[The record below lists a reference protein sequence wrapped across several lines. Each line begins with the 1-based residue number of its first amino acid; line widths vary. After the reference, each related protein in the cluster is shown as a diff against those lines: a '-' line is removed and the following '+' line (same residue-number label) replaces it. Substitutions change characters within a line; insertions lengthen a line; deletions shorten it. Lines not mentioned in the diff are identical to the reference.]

1 MENENIDVIEQLK
14 TAIAD
19 IIEYQKHL
27 AEEIT
32 SIKTDLMDNLI
43 NPIKGEFE
51 KYQHDEAL
59 SDFRE
64 KYAEK
69 FEGLNTDVLKEL
81 EHNPDFDIVEKA
93 FDGYQERTDGMGEEE
108 YVEKFANH
116 IQEQLNKLGKAFGV
130 EPEKIE
136 EVKVETTDGEEVKAE
151 VEDGQVVEV
160 EKETEVEEKV
170 EDITTDE
177 TKEEESTADVEETS
191 ANAESSNAETEE
203 ELSEEEENARHMAE
217 LEEEKKREGIE

>member
-59 SDFRE
+59 SDFRC

-69 FEGLNTDVLKEL
+69 LDGFNDKLRIM

-93 FDGYQERTDGMGEEE
+93 FDGYQERTDGMGEDE
-108 YVEKFANH
+108 YVEKLAEH
-116 IQEQLNKLGKAFGV
+116 IQEQLDEIGRAYGV

-136 EVKVETTDGEEVKAE
+136 EVKVETTDGEEIKAE
-151 VEDGQVVEV
+151 VEEGQVVDV
-160 EKETEVEEKV
+160 EKESEEKV
-170 EDITTDE
+170 EETTTDEPTTDEPVTDEPKEEEITTD
-177 TKEEESTADVEETS
+177 VE
-191 ANAESSNAETEE
+191 APTEE

>member
-14 TAIAD
+14 TAIAE

-32 SIKTDLMDNLI
+32 SIKTDLMDNII

-64 KYAEK
+64 KYGEK
-69 FEGLNTDVLKEL
+69 LDSFNDKLKLL

-93 FDGYQERTDGMGEEE
+93 FDDYQTRTDGMGEDE
-108 YVEKFANH
+108 YVEKLASH
-116 IQEQLNKLGKAFGV
+116 IQEQLDEIGRAYGV

-136 EVKVETTDGEEVKAE
+136 EVKVETTDGDEIKAE
-151 VEDGQVVEV
+151 VEDGEVVEV
-160 EKETEVEEKV
+160 EKESEEKV
-170 EDITTDE
+170 EETATDE
-177 TKEEESTADVEETS
+177 TEKEVEEETTADVETE
-191 ANAESSNAETEE
+191 APAEE

>member
-14 TAIAD
+14 TAIAE

-32 SIKTDLMDNLI
+32 SIKTDLMDNII

-64 KYAEK
+64 KYGEK
-69 FEGLNTDVLKEL
+69 FEGFSDKLKLL
-81 EHNPDFDIVEKA
+81 EHNPDFDVVEKA
-93 FDGYQERTDGMGEEE
+93 FDDYQTRTDGMSEDE
-108 YVEKFANH
+108 YVEKLANH
-116 IQEQLNKLGKAFGV
+116 IQEQLDEIGRAYGV

-136 EVKVETTDGEEVKAE
+136 EVKVETTDGEEIKAE

-160 EKETEVEEKV
+160 EKESEEKV
-170 EDITTDE
+170 EEAATDE
-177 TKEEESTADVEETS
+177 TEKEVEEETTADVETETP
-191 ANAESSNAETEE
+191 AEE

>member
-59 SDFRE
+59 SDFRCKYGE
-64 KYAEK
+64 KLDGFNDK
-69 FEGLNTDVLKEL
+69 LKLL

-93 FDGYQERTDGMGEEE
+93 FDAYTERTDDMGEDE
-108 YVEKFANH
+108 YVEKLASH
-116 IQEQLNKLGKAFGV
+116 IQEQLDEIGRAYGV

-136 EVKVETTDGEEVKAE
+136 EVDVETTDGEEIKAE
-151 VEDGQVVEV
+151 VEDGQVEKV
-160 EKETEVEEKV
+160 EKESEEKV
-170 EDITTDE
+170 EETATDE
-177 TKEEESTADVEETS
+177 TKDEETKDEETEKEVTADVEPET
-191 ANAESSNAETEE
+191 E
-203 ELSEEEENARHMAE
+203 ELSEEEENAKHMAE

>member
-59 SDFRE
+59 SDFRC

-69 FEGLNTDVLKEL
+69 LDGFNDKLRIM

-93 FDGYQERTDGMGEEE
+93 FDGYQERTDGMGEDE
-108 YVEKFANH
+108 YVEKLAEH
-116 IQEQLNKLGKAFGV
+116 IQEQLDEIGRAYGV

-136 EVKVETTDGEEVKAE
+136 EVKVETTDGEEIKAE
-151 VEDGQVVEV
+151 VEEGQVVDV
-160 EKETEVEEKV
+160 EKESEEKV
-170 EDITTDE
+170 EETTTDEPVTDEPKEEEITTD
-177 TKEEESTADVEETS
+177 VE
-191 ANAESSNAETEE
+191 APTEE